1 MRPFSSRNGFE
12 IGFWQGAGDHSMHV
26 KLAYAVSVAAPVA
39 MLAGCSKKSDDG
51 AGRDAA
57 VIAASSASGVRV
69 AGAGRAAPSVRRI
82 AQLGRDKENGA
93 GLTIEDIN
101 ALGLTTGRA
110 AGHADCVAASRR
122 STDAGRSRRCR
133 QRAEATVPP
142 SIRFD
147 ETARRRDRPCRDAQS
162 GSYDGFRCSPDE
174 SRARLPQRP
183 AGRRG
188 AESDPSGR
196 AACAAPDGPRHGC
209 RETGRRPSRHAAPR
223 LQGGHE
229 HRPRCRDDLATG
241 LMTAPEQ
248 CGAVFVSA
256 PAAGP
261 AVQAG
266 RRAPGRSTLTGI
278 D

>member
-12 IGFWQGAGDHSMHV
+12 IGFLARRGRPFNACEVGLRRVRRRTGCNPCRLQQKERRRGGQGGGGVRGAIGQRRARRRKRTRGAIGTPYRATGQGQGTRGTFDDRGNQRARPDDRAGSGH
-26 KLAYAVSVAAPVA
+26 
-39 MLAGCSKKSDDG
+39 AGC
-51 AGRDAA
+51 A
-57 VIAASSASGVRV
+57 AAS
-69 AGAGRAAPSVRRI
+69 GRSM
-82 AQLGRDKENGA
+82 
-93 GLTIEDIN
+93 
-101 ALGLTTGRA
+101 
-110 AGHADCVAASRR
+110 
-122 STDAGRSRRCR
+122 DAGRSRRCR
-133 QRAEATVPP
+133 QRADATVPP

-147 ETARRRDRPCRDAQS
+147 ETARCRDRPWRGAQS
-162 GSYDGFRCSPDE
+162 GSYDGFRCSPDA
-174 SRARLPQRP
+174 SRARLPQRL

-188 AESDPSGR
+188 AESAPSGR
-196 AACAAPDGPRHGC
+196 DACMAPDGPGHGC

-241 LMTAPEQ
+241 LMTAPKQ